1 MVVASSPEAVEAV
14 DVAVVAVGVARL
26 GAKEEV
32 ATSNGN
38 KRKRLMSRADVI
50 LAFMRVFHS
59 SNGR

>member
-1 MVVASSPEAVEAV
+1 VEAVEAV

-38 KRKRLMSRADVI
+38 KRKRLVSRADVI